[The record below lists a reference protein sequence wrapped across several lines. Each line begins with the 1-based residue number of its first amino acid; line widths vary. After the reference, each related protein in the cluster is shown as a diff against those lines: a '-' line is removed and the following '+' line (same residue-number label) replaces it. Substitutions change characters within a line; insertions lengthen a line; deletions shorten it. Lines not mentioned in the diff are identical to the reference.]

1 MATETVKVGQHNV
14 EYDDND
20 VYSDTSEAVVAIRG
34 EKIQLDSQ
42 STSAKHAVRYDQI
55 SGWIGA
61 LPPTKG
67 PVKFAEVSDIMLPNL
82 TTVRGQYTGQILI
95 AYQVPENAEW
105 NRYSVYV
112 YDKDVA
118 NPPVSDYDRFI
129 TKGKDHTDGEEP
141 AGTTGF
147 WIAVGGNFIVA
158 KSATIMDSVIVNDDR
173 TGTGHFTVEN
183 ATGAPETNLLYCNV
197 ATNRVFVNG
206 VDLEGGLSA
215 QTLALASTQID
226 PQKGSP
232 IRLTASG
239 VYTLT
244 AAPVIAAG
252 TDGQSIT
259 LMNVGTNAITLQNVT
274 NDADGMLRLAGAT
287 DIALGQWDT
296 ISLNYVGGGEGKWV
310 ETSRT
315 NN

>member
-1 MATETVKVGQHNV
+1 MATKTARIGQHNI

-20 VYSDTSEAVVAIRG
+20 VYSDTSETLVAIRG

-42 STSAKHAVRYDQI
+42 STEAKHAVRYDQV
-55 SGWIGA
+55 SGLIA

-67 PVKFAEVSDIMLPNL
+67 PVLFAEVSDIMLPVL
-82 TTVRGQYTGQILI
+82 TSVRGQFTGQILI
-95 AYQVPENAEW
+95 VYQVPENAEW

-118 NPPVSDYDRFI
+118 NPPALGTDRFI
-129 TKGKDHTDGEEP
+129 TKGKDHTDGEDP

-158 KSATIMDSVIVNDDR
+158 KSATIMDSVVVNDDR

-296 ISLNYVGGGEGKWV
+296 ISLNFVGSEGKWV
-310 ETSRT
+310 ETSRS